1 MGKSRILIVED
12 DSSSR
17 KLLRDYLSA
26 KGYDVLEAGEGEEA
40 IDIVIAEKPDL
51 VLMDVLLPDINGLE
65 AVKIIKAKPEVKDIP
80 IIAVT
85 ALAMKEDKEK
95 CLACGCID
103 YITKPINIVEFGN
116 KIGNFLAEKNNT
128 EI

>member
-17 KLLRDYLSA
+17 KLLRDYLTA

-40 IDIVIAEKPDL
+40 IDIVVAEKPDL

-65 AVKIIKAKPEVKDIP
+65 AVKIIKAKQQVKDIP

-95 CLACGCID
+95 CLTAGCID

-116 KIGNFLAEKNNT
+116 KIAKFLSDKEQA
-128 EI
+128 